1 MGKVQEFLTKWGF
14 TMFISLVGV
23 AILFAIGCC
32 IYTAIVNSFV
42 GIIGLLG
49 SIASLGMTVWLIY
62 KKIKND
68 TTNNRD

>member
-1 MGKVQEFLTKWGF
+1 MKKIADFFSKWAF

-49 SIASLGMTVWLIY
+49 SIASLGVIVWLIY
-62 KKIKND
+62 KKMKND
-68 TTNNRD
+68 TSN

>member
-1 MGKVQEFLTKWGF
+1 MNKIAEFFNKWGF

-49 SIASLGMTVWLIY
+49 SIASFGMIVWLIY